1 MLNSLM
7 FVFLLHQVI
16 RENVMYQLD
25 RCRRSTIILE
35 AVNRGSLMLVP
46 ALYDIE
52 TGEVEVLH

>member
-1 MLNSLM
+1 
-7 FVFLLHQVI
+7 
-16 RENVMYQLD
+16 MYQLD

-35 AVNRGSLMLVP
+35 AVKKGTVMLVP